1 MMDWN
6 HDGKHDWQDHAFYN
20 NVINDHGKTSSPQSG
35 GSNGSKNQ
43 HSSTGSFG
51 GSWMVWLFVLWIIS
65 LFLK

>member
-20 NVINDHGKTSSPQSG
+20 NVISDNDKKSSSQSG
-35 GSNGSKNQ
+35 ESNGSKNQ

-51 GSWMVWLFVLWIIS
+51 GGWMVWLFVLWIIS